1 MFFGMR
7 LGLIKFGS
15 LKDPS
20 ESPQSTTVALTTLI
34 DMYTAFFFKRNL
46 CSLEFVYIKKDHL
59 RIQNCNDMHKHTHKS
74 THSHHL
80 SVFGNK
86 PKIPAMSS
94 SHVSGISL
102 QCCCCSFITQ
112 FYCLHRHGE
121 FPSIASANQKFFFVT
136 GKQMQHLLLSLA
148 VRRISAGAVW
158 KFRADN

>member
-7 LGLIKFGS
+7 LGLIKLNS
-15 LKDPS
+15 KTPLKVPK
-20 ESPQSTTVALTTLI
+20 STTVALTTLI
-34 DMYTAFFFKRNL
+34 DMYTAFFFLTKPMQLRI
-46 CSLEFVYIKKDHL
+46 CIYKKDHL
-59 RIQNCNDMHKHTHKS
+59 RIQNCNDMHKHTHKP

-94 SHVSGISL
+94 SHVSGNSL

-112 FYCLHRHGE
+112 IYCLHRHGE
-121 FPSIASANQKFFFVT
+121 FPSIASENQKVFFVT

-148 VRRISAGAVW
+148 VRRLSAGAVW